1 MNSWRDLAQRIWARA
16 TELVAM
22 VVGVDRVQID
32 LTNSDSDSNHVS
44 VRGANTVIVL
54 SSGSLVAHAHSR
66 ICTEA
71 ETRYHTHTQRQKTK
85 CSQQKNMVSDEEE
98 DEKKEECDPSSFSA
112 NKANID
118 LEVGASIDK
127 RPKRAKTSLARTSLA
142 TKIAGAKEA
151 VVQTPALQDNERGEE
166 RAEARKGRTTSVKVE
181 GCAAMRTS
189 FPHKPS
195 PAARDRF
202 QGSVLGER
210 RAYLKAFQDRTSDD
224 HSCRYSFSIS
234 YAGRW
239 TYWRRTRGARLLYA
253 SGARISICGA
263 RMICVSPTSD
273 FWVLAQSC
281 A

>member
-1 MNSWRDLAQRIWARA
+1 
-16 TELVAM
+16 
-22 VVGVDRVQID
+22 
-32 LTNSDSDSNHVS
+32 
-44 VRGANTVIVL
+44 
-54 SSGSLVAHAHSR
+54 
-66 ICTEA
+66 
-71 ETRYHTHTQRQKTK
+71 
-85 CSQQKNMVSDEEE
+85 MVSDEEE
-98 DEKKEECDPSSFSA
+98 DEKKEECDPSSFLA

-127 RPKRAKTSLARTSLA
+127 RPKRAKTSLAKTSLA

-151 VVQTPALQDNERGEE
+151 VVQTPALQDSERGEE
-166 RAEARKGRTTSVKVE
+166 RAEARKGRTTLVKVD

-263 RMICVSPTSD
+263 RMRICAAPTAD

>member
-1 MNSWRDLAQRIWARA
+1 LK
-16 TELVAM
+16 VK
-22 VVGVDRVQID
+22 
-32 LTNSDSDSNHVS
+32 
-44 VRGANTVIVL
+44 IVKF
-54 SSGSLVAHAHSR
+54 A
-66 ICTEA
+66 
-71 ETRYHTHTQRQKTK
+71 HTHLISLSIHKSSQKA
-85 CSQQKNMVSDEEE
+85 VIAD
-98 DEKKEECDPSSFSA
+98 FS
-112 NKANID
+112 
-118 LEVGASIDK
+118 LG
-127 RPKRAKTSLARTSLA
+127 PGGAKTPLA

-263 RMICVSPTSD
+263 RMRSVPLLQLTFGCWRRAAHEMMELVQVLPALVHFLLAVCVCTV
-273 FWVLAQSC
+273 FSC
-281 A
+281 AVFIVFAFFVSSVTKARRRTS